1 VNYRIVVTGADG
13 TGRTGLAKSLAAE
26 LQVPWIED
34 ETAAQVR
41 SLGYQ
46 TLFELPDSIGA
57 RTQLFEN
64 MVRRQ
69 SETPTF
75 VSDAS
80 TFDWYSQW
88 QRWEWNNAPPAAS
101 EALYQRVKDCAA
113 DYSHV
118 IFLQPSFQPPYDGF
132 RWTDPDNRSQVTR
145 LIRTLIQEFDLGER
159 TLELTACSPES
170 ALDQAKRF
178 IRSEVVR

>member
-26 LQVPWIED
+26 LQVPWVED
-34 ETAAQVR
+34 ETAAHVR

-64 MVRRQ
+64 IVHQQ

-75 VSDAS
+75 VTDAS
-80 TFDWYSQW
+80 ALDWYSQW
-88 QRWEWNNAPPAAS
+88 QRWEWNNAPPAVS
-101 EALYQRVKDCAA
+101 EVLYQRVKNHAA
-113 DYSHV
+113 EYTHI

-145 LIRTLIQEFDLGER
+145 LIRTLIREFDLGER
-159 TLELTACSPES
+159 TLELSACSPES
-170 ALDQAKRF
+170 ALNQA
-178 IRSEVVR
+178 RSFVGAEVAR